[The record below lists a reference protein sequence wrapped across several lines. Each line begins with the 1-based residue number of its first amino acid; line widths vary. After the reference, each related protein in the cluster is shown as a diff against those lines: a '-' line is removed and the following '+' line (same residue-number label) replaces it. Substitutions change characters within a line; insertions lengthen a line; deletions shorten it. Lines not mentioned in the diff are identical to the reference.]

1 MTPVFSYYGMHSI
14 LQITFFTWCS
24 AKNNFTWLYTI
35 IHSFTYMAKGKK
47 FLKYDP
53 KLYMETLQPF
63 TGEALVAMP
72 KTLPKSRLN
81 LVPKSLVNIMVY
93 FIRCRYRLD
102 FFLSQLYKWNG
113 IKNGPDVDTRY
124 LYLAQWIKH
133 HGALLC
139 DALLLC

>member
-1 MTPVFSYYGMHSI
+1 
-14 LQITFFTWCS
+14 
-24 AKNNFTWLYTI
+24 
-35 IHSFTYMAKGKK
+35 MAKGKK

-81 LVPKSLVNIMVY
+81 LVPKSLVNNGLFHEVSIQA
-93 FIRCRYRLD
+93 R

>member
-1 MTPVFSYYGMHSI
+1 
-14 LQITFFTWCS
+14 
-24 AKNNFTWLYTI
+24 
-35 IHSFTYMAKGKK
+35 MAKGKK

-72 KTLPKSRLN
+72 KNPAKVTAKLGSQ
-81 LVPKSLVNIMVY
+81 SLSSIMVY
-93 FIRCRYRLD
+93 FMRCRYRLD

>member
-1 MTPVFSYYGMHSI
+1 MTLLISNVIINMFYYVELKCHNDTSFFI
-14 LQITFFTWCS
+14 LWHALYPENYLFTWCS
-24 AKNNFTWLYTI
+24 AKNNFTCLYTI

-81 LVPKSLVNIMVY
+81 LVPKSLVNNGLFHEVSIQA
-93 FIRCRYRLD
+93 R
-102 FFLSQLYKWNG
+102 FFSLPTL
-113 IKNGPDVDTRY
+113 
-124 LYLAQWIKH
+124 
-133 HGALLC
+133 
-139 DALLLC
+139 